1 MNKYCLTLIIFVFSF
16 KIALGA
22 VKVNSIIKLDN
33 NIPEECGLSFIFKH
47 NDSLTEA
54 IVYVKKT
61 EGNNTLTQF
70 KIISKNIVEKAN
82 VITASLELNKII
94 TQKIKSESN
103 FFMSG
108 ETNQDSMS
116 IFFQEVLIGGGKVL
130 IDESSYEIKG
140 PIDSKVRLEYLFCTG
155 EMFLPNYESNQ
166 NE

>member
-1 MNKYCLTLIIFVFSF
+1 MKKYCLTLIIFVFSF
-16 KIALGA
+16 KIALAA

-33 NIPEECGLSFIFKH
+33 NVPDECGLSFIINH
-47 NDSLTEA
+47 NNYLTEA
-54 IVYVKKT
+54 MVYLKKT

-82 VITASLELNKII
+82 IVTASLELSKII
-94 TQKIKSESN
+94 TQKIKSEPN

-116 IFFQEVLIGGGKVL
+116 IFFQEILIGGGKVI
-130 IDESSYEIKG
+130 IDKSSYEIKG

-155 EMFLPNYESNQ
+155 EMFLPNYESNK

>member
-22 VKVNSIIKLDN
+22 VKVNSIIKLDD

-82 VITASLELNKII
+82 IITASLELNKII